1 MNKNILR
8 YSERFRSTALVFT
21 AGAALA
27 ILSSSFARPVS
38 NSQTGTYASDLRIA
52 AERSPAEF
60 TPDGDL
66 EKPAWK
72 RAHWEEFDHDAS
84 GHSQYPGLRTRVACL
99 WSSTHLYVA
108 FSARF
113 DSLYFYEGEQ
123 TAKER
128 WQLWDRDVVEV
139 FVNPQPDRVN
149 HYYEFE
155 VAPNNQ
161 WIDLEIDKD
170 KTPFNDAS
178 WDSHF
183 EHVVHVDQAK
193 GVWNTEIRI
202 PLETMKVDSLHAGA
216 QWRIN
221 FFRAAGKGDDEH
233 RRFLAWSIIPEGKTF
248 HVPTRFGILTFAD

>member
-8 YSERFRSTALVFT
+8 NSERFRLTVLVFT
-21 AGAALA
+21 AGAMLA
-27 ILSSSFARPVS
+27 MLSASFARPLS
-38 NSQTGTYASDLRIA
+38 NSQTATYASDLKIA
-52 AERSPAEF
+52 AERSPDEF
-60 TPDGDL
+60 TLDGHL

-72 RAHWEEFDHDAS
+72 QARWEDFDHDAS
-84 GHSQYPGLRTRVACL
+84 GNSHYPDLRTRVACL
-99 WSSTHLYVA
+99 WTSTHLYVA

-128 WQLWDRDVVEV
+128 WQLWERDVVEI

-183 EHVVHVDQAK
+183 EHAVYVDQEKRA
-193 GVWNTEIRI
+193 WNTEIRI
-202 PLETMKVDSLHAGA
+202 PLAPMKVDSLHAGA

-221 FFRAAGKGDDEH
+221 FFRAAGKGDDQT

-248 HVPTRFGILTFAD
+248 HVPARFGILTFAD